1 MRRIAWLRWTAPLL
15 VACLLSGCAVLTK
28 QELKPTPPTLTQGR
42 FVYLGN
48 QACRRFVRRV
58 TRIPPKNP
66 VAARAYVQK
75 TFFPAYEHLVFTL
88 RGLAPPPSEAVAYR
102 RLLATFNYEDLV
114 LHHFLQAAE
123 ETQRQRVKT
132 LERRL
137 RRIGRHIDARSARVG
152 LTTCA
157 KG

>member
-1 MRRIAWLRWTAPLL
+1 MRRVALL
-15 VACLLSGCAVLTK
+15 LGAAFLLSGCAVLTK

-48 QACRRFVRRV
+48 RACRRFVRRV
-58 TRIPPKNP
+58 TGIPKPKSSP
-66 VAARAYVQK
+66 EAARADVEK
-75 TFFPAYEHLVFTL
+75 IFFPAYEHLLFTL

-123 ETQRQRVKT
+123 AAQVQRVKT

-137 RRIGRHIDARSARVG
+137 RRIGRHIDARAAKVG
-152 LTTCA
+152 LTTCSN
-157 KG
+157 G